1 MLVDVTSRAD
11 PHNLTHSASM
21 DWGANPSSMFRPDMA
36 ELERS
41 IGDIEQSNAEFSRIQ
56 RRKKQSLVQELEE
69 FQTDSKYLTKQM
81 ISVLTKQN
89 KKKHMLNTE
98 YVSNLQNLDK
108 VFTVIRQEGGEIL
121 QEQIIETFV
130 RSNDKSAD
138 RGRRLME
145 VEAEICRYQALLD
158 KNKSTIL
165 TGVKNTME
173 QQKQQ
178 TKQIKTKQREEE
190 RITSSMTMYTLFYL
204 QHESELQQ
212 ARTRNYQCKKVCPNR
227 VSVLVGQGDFEEY
240 QRTSARI
247 ERFSSKPSC

>member
-1 MLVDVTSRAD
+1 MYTRSGVEPGNVGTMLVDVTTRAD

-41 IGDIEQSNAEFSRIQ
+41 IGDIEQSSVEFSRIQ

-69 FQTDSKYLTKQM
+69 FQTESKHLTKQM

-89 KKKHMLNTE
+89 KKKHTLNTE

-138 RGRRLME
+138 LGRRLME

-173 QQKQQ
+173 QQKHQ
-178 TKQIKTKQREEE
+178 TKQIKSKQREEE
-190 RITSSMTMYTLFYL
+190 RIASSMTM
-204 QHESELQQ
+204 
-212 ARTRNYQCKKVCPNR
+212 
-227 VSVLVGQGDFEEY
+227 
-240 QRTSARI
+240 
-247 ERFSSKPSC
+247 

>member
-1 MLVDVTSRAD
+1 MLVDVTSRVD

-21 DWGANPSSMFRPDMA
+21 DWGNNPSSMYRPDMA

-41 IGDIEQSNAEFSRIQ
+41 IEDIEDSNAEFSRSK
-56 RRKKQSLVQELEE
+56 RHKKVSLIQELED
-69 FQTDSKYLTKQM
+69 FQTDSKKLTKQL
-81 ISVLTKQN
+81 ISLLTKQN
-89 KKKHMLNTE
+89 KRKHGLNTE
-98 YVSNLQNLDK
+98 YVSNMQNLDK
-108 VFTVIRQEGGEIL
+108 VFTLIRQEGGEIL

-138 RGRRLME
+138 LGRRLME

-178 TKQIKTKQREEE
+178 TKQFKAKQQQED
-190 RITSSMTMYTLFYL
+190 RITTSMT
-204 QHESELQQ
+204 
-212 ARTRNYQCKKVCPNR
+212 V
-227 VSVLVGQGDFEEY
+227 
-240 QRTSARI
+240 
-247 ERFSSKPSC
+247 